1 MENQHFA
8 ALVSVGNFMVVRRK
22 AMPVLVAPCPFAH
35 WLEIGASNFCSP
47 ELGQAPVTSRP
58 VNIIFLLISLSA
70 GQ

>member
-1 MENQHFA
+1 
-8 ALVSVGNFMVVRRK
+8 
-22 AMPVLVAPCPFAH
+22 MPVLVAPCPFAH